1 MERWA
6 ANTLRT
12 LGIILMAGFVLV
24 TSLLLVLLSMCAA
37 GGDYGGNK
45 HPEQVVPYLV
55 AAVAVLVLGIWL
67 IVWLARG
74 IFRSMA
80 TAVPEVAGA
89 PASVVPSSE
98 PASSAPLH
106 LSPLGRKAIDRLVFA
121 LGAQIVL
128 SALSLGFSQLHFL
141 SVQRG
146 PVAHG
151 WTLILIVSFIF
162 SHAPYAALIYVLL
175 KRPDRRAFAYAL
187 AMPAV
192 LVLQSLF
199 IGVGFSYY
207 YAHNPG
213 GFLLFFLPWS
223 IHIVII
229 VFAYQAIQQIGLHPE
244 PSSLIVAAV
253 VSFLFFSVIHTIT
266 PFLYRFAR

>member
-12 LGIILMAGFVLV
+12 LGIILTAGVVLV
-24 TSLLLVLLSMCAA
+24 GSLFLILLSMCAA

-45 HPEQVVPYLV
+45 HPEQVGPYLV
-55 AAVAVLVLGIWL
+55 GAGLVLVLGIFV
-67 IVWLARG
+67 IVRLARS

-80 TAVPEVAGA
+80 TGELAAAAVPAGVLPTA
-89 PASVVPSSE
+89 EPS
-98 PASSAPLH
+98 PSAPLH
-106 LSPLGRKAIDRLVFA
+106 LSPQGQKAIDRLVFA

-128 SALSLGFSQLHFL
+128 SALSLGFSQLRFL
-141 SVQRG
+141 SAQRSLA
-146 PVAHG
+146 PH
-151 WTLILIVSFIF
+151 WTLILVVSFIF
-162 SHAPYAALIYVLL
+162 SHAPYAVLMYVLL
-175 KRPDRRAFAYAL
+175 KRPDRRAFAYSL

-207 YAHNPG
+207 THNPS
-213 GFLLFFLPWS
+213 GFLFLIPWL

-229 VFAYQAIQQIGLHPE
+229 VFAYQAIQQVGLHPE

-253 VSFLFFSVIHTIT
+253 VSFLFFLLIHTIT

>member
-12 LGIILMAGFVLV
+12 LGIILTAGLVLV
-24 TSLLLVLLSMCAA
+24 GSLLLLLLSMCAA
-37 GGDYGGNK
+37 GGGFGGNK

-55 AAVAVLVLGIWL
+55 GAGLVLVLGIVV

-80 TAVPEVAGA
+80 TGELAAAGVPAG
-89 PASVVPSSE
+89 VLPSSE
-98 PASSAPLH
+98 ATPSAPLH

-128 SALSLGFSQLHFL
+128 SALAWGVSQLHFWSARRAL
-141 SVQRG
+141 VPHG
-146 PVAHG
+146 LAVA
-151 WTLILIVSFIF
+151 LIVSFIF
-162 SHAPYAALIYVLL
+162 SHAPYAALIYALL
-175 KRPDRRAFAYAL
+175 KRPDRRAFAYSL
-187 AMPAV
+187 AVPAV

-199 IGVGFSYY
+199 IGVGVTYY
-207 YAHNPG
+207 FHNPS
-213 GFLLFFLPWS
+213 GFLFLVPWA

-229 VFAYQAIQQIGLHPE
+229 VLAYQAIQQVGLHPE
-244 PSSLIVAAV
+244 PSSLIVAAL
-253 VSFLFFSVIHTIT
+253 VSFLFFSVVHTIT